1 MMKRYPNISLGYFA
15 ISIFMLC
22 SILSLVTNT
31 FADDTRPATIQKST
45 ISGNTATLTP
55 QNLEQSKL
63 DQAAKLQSDY
73 KSGKL
78 SESQA
83 MIYKKSIS
91 KAKSEQKAAL
101 DPKRS
106 GSNSLTSS
114 NTSKACKC
122 TAYCQTIIWA
132 SNAGSYEW
140 SATGT
145 VSGPSACA
153 DAAVATCGGA
163 YATFLTG
170 WTCENIE

>member
-1 MMKRYPNISLGYFA
+1 MKRYPNISLGYFA

-22 SILSLVTNT
+22 SILSLVTNA
-31 FADDTRPATIQKST
+31 FADDTRPATIKKST

-55 QNLEQSKL
+55 QNLDQSKL

-73 KSGKL
+73 KGGKL

-91 KAKSEQKAAL
+91 KAKLEQNASL
-101 DPKRS
+101 KRGTAS
-106 GSNSLTSS
+106 GADSYAGSY
-114 NTSKACKC
+114 TSKACKC
-122 TAYCQTIIWA
+122 TAFCQTIIRA
-132 SNAGSYEW
+132 SNAGSYKW

-153 DAAVATCGGA
+153 DAAVTTCGGA